1 MQSQV
6 ASSRHGLMR
15 RLGRALTTPFDPED
29 YLALFDARHSAREI
43 RARVTRVR
51 RETDRAVTLELA
63 PNRLWKPHRAGQYVM
78 LGVDIDGAR
87 RQRCFSLSSAPHDPV
102 LTVTVKA
109 NGGGGVSDHLVHR
122 CRAGDLLTLSPA
134 AGDFVLPDPAPE
146 RILLLSAGS
155 GVTPVHSIVK
165 SWLSSGQTG
174 RLVWR
179 HFERNYS
186 SLLLGESLRE
196 LALDGRLDFRLV
208 LSAEAPRDGD
218 LAGRLDEHWL
228 TGNGLT
234 ESGLTERAGSGRQQA
249 VFACGPQGFLDTVI
263 DWHGRHGVGPLFH
276 ERFQTTPAGGGEGGR
291 MRFAHSGGEAPAEPG
306 QSLLEA
312 AEAAG
317 LSPRHGCRMGI
328 CHTCKCRVARGRVR
342 DLQNGESR
350 EVVDQEIRLCVHGAD
365 GDVELDL

>member
-1 MQSQV
+1 MHLD
-6 ASSRHGLMR
+6 SSSPRNGLMR
-15 RLGRALTTPFDPED
+15 RLGRALASPFDPED
-29 YLALFDARHSAREI
+29 YLALFDARYSSREI
-43 RARVTRVR
+43 LARVARVR
-51 RETDRAVTLELA
+51 RESDQAVTLELE
-63 PNRLWKPHRAGQYVM
+63 PNRLWKPHRAGQHVL

-87 RQRCFSLSSAPHDPV
+87 QQRCFSLSSAPGEWPV
-102 LTVTVKA
+102 TVTVKA

-122 CRAGDLLTLSPA
+122 CRAGDLVSLSAP
-134 AGDFVLPDPAPE
+134 AGDFVIPEPAPE

-174 RLVWR
+174 RLIWV

-196 LALDGRLDFRLV
+196 LALDDRLDFRLV
-208 LSAEAPRDGD
+208 LSADTPREGD
-218 LAGRLDEHWL
+218 FSGRLDEHWL
-228 TGNGLT
+228 T
-234 ESGLTERAGSGRQQA
+234 QQVQDA
-249 VFACGPQGFLDTVI
+249 AALPLFVCGPQGFLDTVI
-263 DWHGRHGVGPLFH
+263 DWHGRHGQGPLFH
-276 ERFQTTPAGGGEGGR
+276 ERFQQATSGGGEGGR
-291 MRFAHSGGEAPAEPG
+291 VRFARSGGETEAAAG

-317 LSPRHGCRMGI
+317 LRPRHGCRMGI

-342 DLQNGESR
+342 DLQSGEHR
-350 EVVDQEIRLCVHGAD
+350 ELNNQEIRICMHGAD

>member
-6 ASSRHGLMR
+6 SSQRDGLMR

-43 RARVTRVR
+43 RARVARVR

-78 LGVDIDGAR
+78 LGVDIDGVR
-87 RQRCFSLSSAPHDPV
+87 QQRCFSLSSAPHDPV

-196 LALDGRLDFRLV
+196 LALDERLDFRLV
-208 LSAEAPRDGD
+208 LSADAPRDGD

-228 TGNGLT
+228 TENGLT
-234 ESGLTERAGSGRQQA
+234 ESVSDAARPP

-263 DWHGRHGVGPLFH
+263 DWHHRHGAGPLFH
-276 ERFQTTPAGGGEGGR
+276 ERFQTLSAGGGEGGL
-291 MRFAHSGGEAPAEPG
+291 MRFARSGGEAPAEAG

-350 EVVDQEIRLCVHGAD
+350 DVVGQEIRLCVHGAD